1 MASLFLY
8 GKSKV
13 LLLVSGRRYL
23 QRGHNSSH
31 FGLKQPLFFLVWH
44 PPCFRLLIDIWRIC
58 PVHAWK
64 LLTSCQHD
72 QICKKLEN
80 GSRKQGFVWCG
91 VFLQCSEIESD
102 SFEIFQ
108 SQFGNPRIS
117 PFEFLWCMP
126 ADRRNKALECWLAT
140 LNASSAIMSHALE
153 QINAARIG
161 VICQSA
167 SLKLPTSCFHG
178 CSVSL
183 PRNTPDCPGCS
194 NSHLALENE
203 GWKMP
208 LFHFYFKYG
217 ILPGSF
223 RAWCGDFPFRRCV
236 STRTLSSNRG
246 RLTGTSWDWRVCPL
260 QA

>member
-8 GKSKV
+8 GKSKL

-58 PVHAWK
+58 PMHAWK

-80 GSRKQGFVWCG
+80 GSRKQGFVRCG

-108 SQFGNPRIS
+108 SQFGNPQIS
-117 PFEFLWCMP
+117 PFEFLWCTACWSKKQGAGMLTSN
-126 ADRRNKALECWLAT
+126 AKRIFCDNVTCFGTNKC
-140 LNASSAIMSHALE
+140 
-153 QINAARIG
+153 
-161 VICQSA
+161 C
-167 SLKLPTSCFHG
+167 
-178 CSVSL
+178 
-183 PRNTPDCPGCS
+183 
-194 NSHLALENE
+194 
-203 GWKMP
+203 
-208 LFHFYFKYG
+208 
-217 ILPGSF
+217 
-223 RAWCGDFPFRRCV
+223 
-236 STRTLSSNRG
+236 SNRG
-246 RLTGTSWDWRVCPL
+246 HLPECFMKAPHFLLAWLLCFFTRQHTRLSWL
-260 QA
+260 